1 MKKEVLSTSKAPS
14 AIGPYSQGIR
24 ANGFIFISGQLPID
38 PATGEFVNGGIKE
51 QTERSLLNI
60 KNILESGGTS
70 LENVIK
76 ATVLLKDIN
85 DFALMNEMYA
95 AFFQKDCPARSAFQV
110 VALPKN
116 ALVEIEVIAVD
127 EVV

>member
-1 MKKEVLSTSKAPS
+1 MNKAVLYTSKAPG
-14 AIGPYSQGIR
+14 AIGPYSQGIK

-38 PATGEFVNGGIKE
+38 PATGEFVKGGIKE

-60 KNILESGGTS
+60 KNILESGGVS
-70 LENVIK
+70 LENIIK
-76 ATVLLKDIN
+76 TTVLLKDIN
-85 DFALMNEMYA
+85 DFALMNEIYA
-95 AFFQKDCPARSAFQV
+95 ASFQKDCPVRSAFQV

-127 EVV
+127 K